1 MRQTGPRTPPSNEM
15 LQLKFD
21 GVNRQFSNNSNAR
34 GNDDAVKFYP
44 SLSARHNNQFKEVV
58 TTAPNIDGQGGG
70 GSGKE
75 EVGGSRGNNTT
86 RSNNNNR
93 QHSQQSNR
101 MQYRLEED
109 GGSNGNDG
117 GLGKC
122 EGTMVDAVGGMAT
135 TRERKGQL

>member
-1 MRQTGPRTPPSNEM
+1 MPEKGSGKAADISLIGRTNSENSGQHHN
-15 LQLKFD
+15 QLLE
-21 GVNRQFSNNSNAR
+21 RAR
-34 GNDDAVKFYP
+34 ERSGFEA
-44 SLSARHNNQFKEVV
+44 LRRLW
-58 TTAPNIDGQGGG
+58 TTAVEIDGQGGG

-122 EGTMVDAVGGMAT
+122 EAMMVDNAGRMTMIRRQG
-135 TRERKGQL
+135 RGQS